1 MSVSIFRLHPPFPLN
16 DAYVVFTTIKMSL
29 TVIKES
35 QTMIKVEQDW
45 EAQAEGLETFD
56 FLVKELPHIDEDY
69 QRVDIC
75 AL

>member
-1 MSVSIFRLHPPFPLN
+1 
-16 DAYVVFTTIKMSL
+16 MSL